1 MLSCASEPGLNNP
14 AVRLG
19 THTSVGPPEVHC
31 PWVASVLV
39 ALFLVISHLH
49 NYGSRLPGVLCLNG
63 PRSLLS
69 ILGPQPCGWPGQRE
83 ENWGHWLG
91 VEAPSEGFLLPRVLW
106 PKCMADSYEQAT
118 IPNKE
123 AQCVSGGSPEQP
135 MGLLSSG
142 GSYKK
147 KAIWLELREWVGGE
161 LSLRGG
167 GRTDMAS
174 SA

>member
-31 PWVASVLV
+31 PRVASVLV

-91 VEAPSEGFLLPRVLW
+91 VEAPSEGILLPRVLW
-106 PKCMADSYEQAT
+106 PKCMQT
-118 IPNKE
+118 
-123 AQCVSGGSPEQP
+123 P
-135 MGLLSSG
+135 MGRPPFQTRRLSVAVGEALSSQWACCLLG
-142 GSYKK
+142 APIRKRPFG
-147 KAIWLELREWVGGE
+147 W
-161 LSLRGG
+161 
-167 GRTDMAS
+167 S
-174 SA
+174 SENG

>member
-1 MLSCASEPGLNNP
+1 MSEPGLNNL
-14 AVRLG
+14 AMRLG

-31 PWVASVLV
+31 PCVASVLV

-49 NYGSRLPGVLCLNG
+49 NYRSRLPGVLCLNG
-63 PRSLLS
+63 PRSLLH
-69 ILGPQPCGWPGQRE
+69 ILGPQLCRWPGQRE

-91 VEAPSEGFLLPRVLW
+91 VEALSERILLPRVLW
-106 PKCMADSYEQAT
+106 PKCMANSYGQAT

-142 GSYKK
+142 GSCKK
-147 KAIWLELREWVGGE
+147 KAIWLELRELAGGE
-161 LSLRGG
+161 LSLR
-167 GRTDMAS
+167 
-174 SA
+174 